1 MTFRKVF
8 PKRILISE
16 SKVQNSK
23 FELAFIY
30 TSLEVKVLGEHNY
43 SSLVQVR
50 VKDQQ
55 QQLICSTWDGT
66 CSWDQKTK
74 CDSSFFPHFQV

>member
-1 MTFRKVF
+1 MHLVKELGTNFYGSKYLMTFRKVF

-30 TSLEVKVLGEHNY
+30 TSLEVYWANIIIHLLFK
-43 SSLVQVR
+43 
-50 VKDQQ
+50 
-55 QQLICSTWDGT
+55 
-66 CSWDQKTK
+66 
-74 CDSSFFPHFQV
+74 